1 MKKYLLVI
9 NLPRVEELEVKQ
21 EGAAARA
28 SKIPD
33 LTFLTKF
40 GQKKINDGDE
50 NSWQTIAFDRPLF
63 LDEEKVYY
71 SSWKLPFVSK
81 RVNFCFQNKARIL
94 PAPFFRRNRSLPLG
108 TRKHSAAFCPLR
120 VTCLLA
126 ENRIDEVE
134 WSNRTEMFRAKLFW
148 RENSKIRWRCDL
160 EAILTKMMTSQL
172 VLLNFFS
179 KAD

>member
-50 NSWQTIAFDRPLF
+50 NSWQTIAVDRPLF
-63 LDEEKVYY
+63 LDEENFLLFILKTAVCE
-71 SSWKLPFVSK
+71 KKSK
-81 RVNFCFQNKARIL
+81 FLF
-94 PAPFFRRNRSLPLG
+94 
-108 TRKHSAAFCPLR
+108 
-120 VTCLLA
+120 
-126 ENRIDEVE
+126 
-134 WSNRTEMFRAKLFW
+134 AK
-148 RENSKIRWRCDL
+148 
-160 EAILTKMMTSQL
+160 
-172 VLLNFFS
+172 
-179 KAD
+179 

>member
-33 LTFLTKF
+33 LTFWPNL
-40 GQKKINDGDE
+40 GKKNDGDE

-71 SSWKLPFVSK
+71 SSWNLPIVRK
-81 RVNFCFQNKARIL
+81 RVNFCLQNKARIL
-94 PAPFFRRNRSLPLG
+94 SAPFFAEIGLCRSAPENIRRHFVSFASP
-108 TRKHSAAFCPLR
+108 A
-120 VTCLLA
+120 
-126 ENRIDEVE
+126 
-134 WSNRTEMFRAKLFW
+134 FW
-148 RENSKIRWRCDL
+148 RKIGSTRLSDQTEPKCSAQNFLARKFENS
-160 EAILTKMMTSQL
+160 MTVRFGGNFDKNDDFAVGASQ
-172 VLLNFFS
+172 FFS